1 MNAETER
8 DHMRDIR
15 KGMDARRAVHDQSEQ
30 QLFLGLGF
38 KGKIS
43 KGSADSSI
51 AVRGGLVGHD
61 QTSLYC

>member
-1 MNAETER
+1 
-8 DHMRDIR
+8 
-15 KGMDARRAVHDQSEQ
+15 MDACRAVHGQSEQ

-38 KGKIS
+38 KGRIS
-43 KGSADSSI
+43 KGFADSSI